1 MYRSLTISH
10 STVHGLAT
18 LTEDIKK
25 SIDEG
30 KLTCGVFI
38 DLQKA
43 FDTVDHK
50 ILLKK
55 LETYGFRGLANNWFS
70 TYLQIEN
77 SMSTSQGKNPT
88 TEK

>member
-1 MYRSLTISH
+1 MIKFLNKNNIIYNREFGFRGKH
-10 STVHGLAT
+10 ST

-43 FDTVDHK
+43 FDTVDHE
-50 ILLKK
+50 IILKK
-55 LETYGFRGLANNWFS
+55 LETYGFRGLANN
-70 TYLQIEN
+70 
-77 SMSTSQGKNPT
+77 
-88 TEK
+88 